1 MLMVEVAMAFQ
12 FFPLYNIDKSVGKG
26 GMNAADDVK
35 LVQGLLEII
44 FSDTRSKAK
53 AERYSK
59 NYQIKIG
66 DVPKPTGV
74 YDQNT
79 EAWIRLFQSYTQ
91 NASQDGK
98 FDPLRHTGGLE
109 FDVTAGGKQLQL
121 FMLNKTALWVG
132 MTAYMKLGKRLNIN
146 HMAKLDGTLFFY

>member
-1 MLMVEVAMAFQ
+1 M
-12 FFPLYNIDKSVGKG
+12 
-26 GMNAADDVK
+26 
-35 LVQGLLEII
+35 
-44 FSDTRSKAK
+44 
-53 AERYSK
+53 
-59 NYQIKIG
+59 
-66 DVPKPTGV
+66 PKPTGV